1 MFYLIGN
8 FFFVVPCDSTC
19 TVSSAILSPFRVR
32 SVARGICS
40 SACERTHRIC
50 VIHTI
55 DLYLLVLWQC
65 HFPKVPCVLMNIVHS
80 TVLTI
85 WRILL
90 NHPPTTTSSITTT
103 PTTTLT
109 THTPFSPPFPFR
121 NDLGKIPSCRLP
133 LSLVISATCH
143 VCHVSSRSVR

>member
-1 MFYLIGN
+1 MFYPIGDL
-8 FFFVVPCDSTC
+8 FFVVPCDSTC
-19 TVSSAILSPFRVR
+19 TVSSAISSPFRAR

-65 HFPKVPCVLMNIVHS
+65 HFPKVPYVVMNIVHS
-80 TVLTI
+80 TVLTGGVSYSTT
-85 WRILL
+85 
-90 NHPPTTTSSITTT
+90 HPPPHHPSLPHLPQPS
-103 PTTTLT
+103 
-109 THTPFSPPFPFR
+109 HTPFSPPFPFR

-143 VCHVSSRSVR
+143 VCHVSSRSAR